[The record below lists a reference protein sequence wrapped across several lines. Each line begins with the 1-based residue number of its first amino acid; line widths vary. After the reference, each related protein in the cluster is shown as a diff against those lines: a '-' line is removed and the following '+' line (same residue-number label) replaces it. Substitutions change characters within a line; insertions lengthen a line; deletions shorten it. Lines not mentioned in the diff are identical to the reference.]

1 MKKKKV
7 IRLTESQLIDLIKQS
22 ISEEETNKNIK
33 NKVNFNE
40 FISMVKSG
48 TDGNFDGRYKIENGR
63 FYVKIPLINNPLPM
77 IPYKDWI
84 EIVIK

>member
-40 FISMVKSG
+40 FIGMVKSG
-48 TDGNFDGRYKIENGR
+48 TDGNFDGRYKMENGR
-63 FYVKIPLINNPLPM
+63 FL
-77 IPYKDWI
+77 YKRY
-84 EIVIK
+84 ENS